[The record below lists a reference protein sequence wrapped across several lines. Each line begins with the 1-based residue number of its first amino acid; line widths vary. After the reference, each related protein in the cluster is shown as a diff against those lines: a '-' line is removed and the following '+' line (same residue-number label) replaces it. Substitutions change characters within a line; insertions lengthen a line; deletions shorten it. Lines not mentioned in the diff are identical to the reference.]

1 MQVANEFVKLLTDGI
16 FGWQISIEPE
26 LRTNRAASRMVH
38 SMPPEERVYGPEG
51 TGVMVKKG
59 EEVHCPCLSCY
70 CSVAARAILYF

>member
-1 MQVANEFVKLLTDGI
+1 VKLLTDGI

-38 SMPPEERVYGPEG
+38 SMPPEERVYEPEG

-70 CSVAARAILYF
+70 CSVAAIAILYFEERY